1 MYFLRLYLK
10 LMDKV
15 NQVLF
20 WIVGILLGAVF
31 VLLVS
36 QVYFRYVMNSS
47 LSWSEEAARYLTIW
61 IVFLGV
67 ALGLR
72 RKRLIAVEVVVQF
85 VPKKLE
91 FVFRMLVLLVSLVL
105 MAFLFYFGI
114 RMGITV
120 SNKTSTAMGIPMWI
134 PYAAIPVGTLLTLLN
149 AIAAMIEM
157 FTEKEASAT

>member
-91 FVFRMLVLLVSLVL
+91 FAFRMLVLLVSLVL

-134 PYAAIPVGTLLTLLN
+134 PYAAIPIGTLLTLLN

>member
-20 WIVGILLGAVF
+20 WIVGILIGAVF

>member
-20 WIVGILLGAVF
+20 WIVGILIGAVF

-91 FVFRMLVLLVSLVL
+91 FAFRMLVLLVSLVL

-134 PYAAIPVGTLLTLLN
+134 PYAAIPIGTLLTLLN

>member
-1 MYFLRLYLK
+1 VYFLRLYLK

>member
-91 FVFRMLVLLVSLVL
+91 FAFRMLVLLVSLVL

>member
-1 MYFLRLYLK
+1 VYFLRLYLK

-20 WIVGILLGAVF
+20 WIVGILIGAVF

-91 FVFRMLVLLVSLVL
+91 FAFRMLVLLVSLVL

-134 PYAAIPVGTLLTLLN
+134 PYAAIPIGTLLTLLN